1 MSQVWF
7 ITYSFLTDRPMGSI
21 MWWEE
26 CALPVGSTW
35 LPEWKPLGM
44 LLSSLS
50 EEKKMFFL
58 DWQVVSES
66 KFTYVV
72 SIEYS

>member
-1 MSQVWF
+1 
-7 ITYSFLTDRPMGSI
+7 

-26 CALPVGSTW
+26 CALPVGNTW